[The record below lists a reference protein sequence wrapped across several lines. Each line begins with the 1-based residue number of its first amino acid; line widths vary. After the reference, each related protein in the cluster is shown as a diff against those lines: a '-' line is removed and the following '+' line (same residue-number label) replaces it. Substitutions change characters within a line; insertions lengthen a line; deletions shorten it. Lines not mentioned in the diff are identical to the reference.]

1 MIQLANNI
9 FLNNITETIQYTSKQ
24 RGMGK
29 PLPNR
34 SRITHAQRLERK
46 LTAIWNE
53 VQHQEQRR
61 LAIAVPVRSG
71 TYIEFKGEPNFN
83 LNTKS
88 LENLTQGIRLL
99 NVKKENINDDQDVR
113 YRATIFI
120 PKGKEEFFLKKINEY
135 ASEDNVNGPKNENLI
150 ATISDINL
158 AVLESFWIGD
168 SAWMPRDEAEWC
180 EIWIREVEGSIEAE
194 ESIKADINLLE
205 LEFKSE
211 ILTFP
216 ERKVLMVRAN
226 RSQLNNLISTSSYI
240 AEIRRATQASTFF
253 IEIDNEEQV
262 QWAKDLLE
270 RIEIEESNVFVSIL
284 DTGLNNGHI
293 LLEDLVDD
301 SDIYSYFDDPGNDIE
316 GHGTGMAG
324 VAIYGDLK
332 KALMETQQVTLSHSL
347 ESLKILPDNAT
358 NQPELYGAITSQS
371 ISNLYIE
378 NPNRVRIIC
387 MAVSSE
393 SFSFSDGRPSSWS
406 AAIDDSISGYS
417 DDIRKLFM
425 ISSGNIR
432 DPEKLINYPDNNQ
445 LESIENPGQA
455 WNAITVGAYTNLDE
469 ASDPSYELVA
479 KKGELSPYSRTSMV
493 FDKKWPIKPEIVLEG
508 GNAVISGGAGFSDI
522 DVSVLTTHHDPVSRQ
537 FTTINA
543 SSSATAEASWMAAKI
558 AHVYPDAWPET
569 VRALLIHSAEWTPE
583 MASQFKADESKTQ
596 YRNLLRTC
604 GYGVP
609 KLERAINTVQNR
621 VNLII
626 QSELQPFDK
635 VDGRYVTKD
644 MHIHE
649 LPWPKEILAEMFST
663 EVKLKVTLSYYI
675 EPGPGEIGWQD
686 KYRYASCGLRFDL
699 NGSSDKDSFL
709 RRINKAANDEEE
721 SSVDGS
727 NIKWQLGPNNRNT
740 GSIHADTWVGTAA
753 ELSTSNY
760 IGIYPVI
767 GWWRERQHLN
777 KWDSKIKYSLIV
789 SLETPDT
796 NVDLLTP
803 IQIQIEN
810 SVQTTVDIEIDI

>member
-1 MIQLANNI
+1 MSNNI
-9 FLNNITETIQYTSKQ
+9 FLNNITETIHYTSKQ
-24 RGMGK
+24 SGSGK
-29 PLPNR
+29 PLP
-34 SRITHAQRLERK
+34 SRDRMTHAQNLERK
-46 LTAIWNE
+46 LTDIWSE
-53 VQHQEQRR
+53 VEREER
-61 LAIAVPVRSG
+61 SKLAISIPVRNG
-71 TYIEFKGEPNFN
+71 TYVEFKGETNFN

-88 LENLTQGIRLL
+88 LENQPKGIRLL
-99 NVKKENINDDQDVR
+99 NVRKENITDEEDFR

-120 PKGKEEFFLKKINEY
+120 PKGEEEFFLKKINEY
-135 ASEDNVNGPKNENLI
+135 ANLDNKKHPKNASLI
-150 ATISDINL
+150 ATISDINQ
-158 AVLESFWIGD
+158 AVLESFWIGE
-168 SAWMPRDEAEWC
+168 SSWMPMEKAEWC
-180 EIWIREVEGSIEAE
+180 EIWIREIEGSTEAE
-194 ESIKADINLLE
+194 KSVKKDINLLE
-205 LEFKSE
+205 LELKPE

-216 ERKVLMVRAN
+216 ERKVLMVQAN
-226 RSQLNNLISTSSYI
+226 RSQLTNLIATSSYI

-253 IEIDNEEQV
+253 IEIDNKEQV
-262 QWAKDLLE
+262 EWAKNLLE
-270 RIEIEESNVFVSIL
+270 RVEVEESNVFVSIL

-293 LLEDLVDD
+293 LLEDVVED
-301 SDIYSYFDDPGNDIE
+301 SDIYSYFEDPGNDIA

-332 KALMETQQVTLSHSL
+332 NALMETKQITLTHSL
-347 ESLKILPDNAT
+347 ESLKILPDNT
-358 NQPELYGAITSQS
+358 INQPELYGAITSQS
-371 ISNLYIE
+371 VSNLYIE
-378 NPNRVRIIC
+378 NPDRIRIIC

-393 SFSFSDGRPSSWS
+393 NFSFSDGRPSSWS
-406 AAIDDSISGYS
+406 AAIDDSISGYN

-432 DPEKLINYPDNNQ
+432 DAEKLINYPDNNQ

-455 WNAITVGAYTNLDE
+455 WNAITVGAYTDLDE
-469 ASDPSYELVA
+469 ASDPTYELIA

-493 FDKKWPIKPEIVLEG
+493 FNNKWPIKPEIVLEG
-508 GNAVISGGAGFSDI
+508 GNAVKSGGAAFSDI
-522 DVSVLTTHHDPVSRQ
+522 DVSVLTTHHDPISRQ

-543 SSSATAEASWMAAKI
+543 SSSATAEASWMTAKI

-569 VRALLIHSAEWTPE
+569 VRALLIHSAEWTKE
-583 MASQFKADESKTQ
+583 MESQFKACEKKSE

-609 KLERAINTVQNR
+609 NLDRAITTVQNR

-635 VDGRYVTKD
+635 VNGRHVTKD
-644 MHIHE
+644 MHIHK
-649 LPWPKEILAEMFST
+649 LPWPKEILAEMFSA

-675 EPGPGEIGWQD
+675 EPAPGEVGWQD

-709 RRINKAANDEEE
+709 KRINKAAQDEEE
-721 SSVDGS
+721 TTVEGSS
-727 NIKWQLGPNNRNT
+727 IKWTLGPNNRNA
-740 GSIHADTWVGTAA
+740 GSIHSDTWVGTAA

-760 IGIYPVI
+760 IGVYPVI
-767 GWWRERQHLN
+767 GWWRERKNLK

-789 SLETPDT
+789 SLETSDI

-803 IQIQIEN
+803 IQTEIEN
-810 SVQTTVDIEIDI
+810 SVQATIDINI